1 MTRTRF
7 IFDLADVKSARKA
20 AGAEGLAALLGGK
33 GAKLAEMTALKL
45 PVPPGFVLTT
55 AACRA
60 VISSGEPPRTL
71 WPELAQALARLEKA
85 TGKRFGDPKA
95 PLLVSCR
102 SGAKI
107 SMPGMMDT
115 VLNLGLS
122 DAVAEALAAETGDAR
137 FVYDSYRRL
146 VQ

>member
-1 MTRTRF
+1 MTALPALRHLTFTGKTRF
-7 IFDLADVKSARKA
+7 IFDLTELKA
-20 AGAEGLAALLGGK
+20 ARRAAGKEGLATLLGGK

-45 PVPPGFVLTT
+45 PVPPGFVIST

-60 VISSGEPPRTL
+60 TMARRQPPPKL
-71 WPELAQALARLEKA
+71 WSELDAAVAQLEA
-85 TGKRFGDPKA
+85 HSGKRFGDPGA

-115 VLNLGLS
+115 VLNI
-122 DAVAEALAAETGDAR
+122 
-137 FVYDSYRRL
+137 
-146 VQ
+146 